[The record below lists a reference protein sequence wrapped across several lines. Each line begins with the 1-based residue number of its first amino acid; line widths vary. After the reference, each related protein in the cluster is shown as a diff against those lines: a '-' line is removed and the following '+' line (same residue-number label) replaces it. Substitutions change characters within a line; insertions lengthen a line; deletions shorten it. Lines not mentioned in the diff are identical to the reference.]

1 MPFEK
6 DDRECDFRA
15 ARAAEVEEKVGRPLP
30 GVRHAN
36 RRSLWADHG
45 KREHGSLAIQCQG
58 LGNGLTSWNYC
69 FKFSTLLSQAEN
81 FIGYKKKKKQ
91 KNTVTV
97 IVPRGIR
104 PL

>member
-6 DDRECDFRA
+6 DDRERDFRA

-81 FIGYKKKKKQ
+81 FIDYKKKKQ